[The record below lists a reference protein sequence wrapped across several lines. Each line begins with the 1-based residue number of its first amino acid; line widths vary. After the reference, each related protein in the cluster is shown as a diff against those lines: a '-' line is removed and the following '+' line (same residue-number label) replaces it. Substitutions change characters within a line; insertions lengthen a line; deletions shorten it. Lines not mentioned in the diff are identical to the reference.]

1 MDLNQLFL
9 QERIFFFSLLHLP
22 TKVLIVSALEMKNER
37 LEKTQPNSQV
47 WSCGESVCCP
57 ELVLWR
63 GQGEARSCKSRLI
76 STRTENE
83 HQQFCWP

>member
-1 MDLNQLFL
+1 
-9 QERIFFFSLLHLP
+9 
-22 TKVLIVSALEMKNER
+22 MKNER

-63 GQGEARSCKSRLI
+63 GQGEARNCKSRLI

-83 HQQFCWP
+83 HHQFCWPQAACIWPRSIPVQLPKLICKVKQTGAQIK